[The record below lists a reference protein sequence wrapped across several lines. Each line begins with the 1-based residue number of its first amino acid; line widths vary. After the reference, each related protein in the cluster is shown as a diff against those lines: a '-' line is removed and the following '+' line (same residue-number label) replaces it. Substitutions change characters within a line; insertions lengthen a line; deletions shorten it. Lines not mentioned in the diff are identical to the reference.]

1 MVIRAGRDKS
11 MRPTLI
17 LYDQSIPREE
27 AAIIHL
33 AEEGLNIVRSL
44 RSSDVIPEV
53 ISYLQPDRMT
63 GFFVGTPTFSPRS
76 LSGPKAS

>member
-33 AEEGLNIVRSL
+33 AEEEGLNIVRSL

-53 ISYLQPDRMT
+53 ISYFAT
-63 GFFVGTPTFSPRS
+63 
-76 LSGPKAS
+76 